1 MNEDINNNSI
11 RDVHFNDN
19 EEELT
24 YRMND
29 IFDEISMGV
38 VDEVII
44 DANHKMKFGRKKMR
58 IKTNFPQITIYIKK
72 NTLRKLFH
80 DPIILMVILIGSSH

>member
-29 IFDEISMGV
+29 IFDGLFDEISMCV
-38 VDEVII
+38 IDEVIT
-44 DANHKMKFGRKKMR
+44 DANHKMKVGRKKMR

-72 NTLRKLFH
+72 TLLQNCFM
-80 DPIILMVILIGSSH
+80 IQ